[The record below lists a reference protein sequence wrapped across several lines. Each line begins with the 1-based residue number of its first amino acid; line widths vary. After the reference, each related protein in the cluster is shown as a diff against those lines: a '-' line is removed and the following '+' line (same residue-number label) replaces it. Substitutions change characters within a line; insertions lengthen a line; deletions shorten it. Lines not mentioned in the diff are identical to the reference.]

1 MAALAADR
9 VTKSKGPLRRQSYP
23 VAADAVIYAGAMICI
38 DADGYAIPASDTAGI
53 SNVVG
58 IATAAHDNTGG
69 ADGDVDVVVEYGGA
83 FLIDAAAGI
92 DQTNVGRD
100 AVVVDDQTVTDAAAG
115 TNDIV
120 VGRILEF
127 VDESQNKVWVNID
140 NT

>member
-1 MAALAADR
+1 MAALTADR
-9 VTKSKGPLRRQSYP
+9 VTKSKGKLRRASYP
-23 VAADAVIYAGAMICI
+23 VAASTTIYAGAMVCI
-38 DADGYAIPASDTAGI
+38 NTSGYAVPAADTLSFSD
-53 SNVVG
+53 VVG
-58 IATAAHDNTGG
+58 VATAKQDNSSGSN
-69 ADGDVDVVVEYGGA
+69 GDISVIVEYGGA

-100 AVVVDDQTVTDAAAG
+100 AVVTDDQTVTDAAAG

-127 VDESQNKVWVNID
+127 VDETQNKVWVNID